1 MKKVI
6 AAMAAMFVVLVPL
19 VGLWGILLKQILG
32 DGPEE
37 SLIYPIYIG
46 LILVAGLIVG
56 GAVILYEEIKKLR
69 EEIKEALIKASKNQ
83 ANRRR

>member
-6 AAMAAMFVVLVPL
+6 AAMVVMFVVQVPL
-19 VGLWGILLKQILG
+19 VGLWGILLKPILG
-32 DGPEE
+32 GGPEQ
-37 SLIYPIYIG
+37 SFIYPIYIG

-69 EEIKEALIKASKNQ
+69 EEIKNINEKSQNSEPGGQ
-83 ANRRR
+83 